1 MGSKISFYNITD
13 HKLTNIDD
21 ISDLYV
27 SSKPNQT
34 LYSLIKNK
42 IPVLYISKSEDYDDI
57 KHLNWEGKLIII
69 EGAHLLNLGISK
81 CDDIN
86 NLIKY
91 NSILN
96 NFISS
101 IEKDNLYTESYWDN
115 RNCGIYTAG
124 RNVSELACVTPE
136 ISIFDEED
144 HQYAFFNPV
153 LRQMIDGSKYMS
165 DICNIY
171 DGYDTC
177 DPGIYISNYSSSIIS
192 ELRSY
197 FIDYEKDYV
206 NDMIEYMN
214 TIKNFINMIH
224 ELNTIESDVEFLE
237 YLRSNVNITEDRL
250 KNAIDKYI
258 EENKKEKSDIE
269 ILKKYLKTDPE
280 LENMLK
286 QIIEKGRSKE
296 E

>member
-1 MGSKISFYNITD
+1 
-13 HKLTNIDD
+13 
-21 ISDLYV
+21 
-27 SSKPNQT
+27 
-34 LYSLIKNK
+34 
-42 IPVLYISKSEDYDDI
+42 
-57 KHLNWEGKLIII
+57 
-69 EGAHLLNLGISK
+69 
-81 CDDIN
+81 
-86 NLIKY
+86 
-91 NSILN
+91 
-96 NFISS
+96 
-101 IEKDNLYTESYWDN
+101 
-115 RNCGIYTAG
+115 
-124 RNVSELACVTPE
+124 
-136 ISIFDEED
+136 
-144 HQYAFFNPV
+144 
-153 LRQMIDGSKYMS
+153 MIDGSKYMS

-177 DPGIYISNYSSSIIS
+177 DPGIYISNYSSSSIIS

>member
-1 MGSKISFYNITD
+1 M
-13 HKLTNIDD
+13 
-21 ISDLYV
+21 
-27 SSKPNQT
+27 
-34 LYSLIKNK
+34 
-42 IPVLYISKSEDYDDI
+42 
-57 KHLNWEGKLIII
+57 
-69 EGAHLLNLGISK
+69 
-81 CDDIN
+81 
-86 NLIKY
+86 
-91 NSILN
+91 
-96 NFISS
+96 
-101 IEKDNLYTESYWDN
+101 
-115 RNCGIYTAG
+115 
-124 RNVSELACVTPE
+124 SELACVTLE
-136 ISIFDEED
+136 ISIYDGED
-144 HQYAFFNPV
+144 HQYTFFNPV
-153 LRQMIDGSKYMS
+153 LHQMIYGSKYMS

-171 DGYDTC
+171 DGYDT
-177 DPGIYISNYSSSIIS
+177 DLYISNYSNSSIIS

-206 NDMIEYMN
+206 NDMIEYIN
-214 TIKNFINMIH
+214 IIKNFINMIH

-250 KNAIDKYI
+250 KNVIDKYI